1 MIEYVYAHNID
12 TRVLLRAAHLLEQGK
27 LVAFPTDSSWSIAC
41 SLTSPKGIE
50 KLCRLKGDLRNKSLS
65 VICSHI
71 SQVDSISILS
81 NKNFKLLKKFCPGP
95 YVFVLPAR
103 KHIEKQINM
112 KRAEI
117 GVRIPDHPIPI
128 ALCNQLEAPFFVIT
142 ASKEMS
148 QPEWGNEIFA
158 EEHLFE
164 QGWELEEIAEVDMVI
179 DTGDI
184 QNKVLSTVLDMTQ
197 DPVVVLRE
205 GIGKLDYID

>member
-12 TRVLLRAAHLLEQGK
+12 TRVLQRAAHLMEQGK
-27 LVAFPTDSSWSIAC
+27 LVAFPTDTSWSIGC
-41 SLTSPKGIE
+41 SLTSAKGIE
-50 KLCRLKGDLRNKSLS
+50 KLCQLKGDLKNKSLS

-71 SQVDSISILS
+71 SQVESISILS
-81 NKNFKLLKKFCPGP
+81 NRNFKLIKKLIPGP

-117 GVRIPDHPIPI
+117 GVRIPDHPVPI
-128 ALCNQLEAPFFVIT
+128 SLCNQLEEPFFVIT

-148 QPEWGNEIFA
+148 NPEWSDEISA

-164 QGWELEEIAEVDMVI
+164 QGWELEEIPEVDMVI
-179 DTGDI
+179 DTGDP

-197 DPVVVLRE
+197 EPVEVLRE
-205 GIGKLDYID
+205 GIGVLDYID